1 MSVVRGKVGGGA
13 VGRAVTAC
21 TAQSGDLP
29 FEMVARPDGPLSA
42 VRSALD
48 TRRRIVLA
56 VSGGLDS
63 MVLLDA
69 AARICARR
77 IVAVATFDH
86 RTGMHATRA
95 VALVRRESERHG
107 LRVLVG
113 RAPAKVAGEAAWR
126 KARWSFLTSAAESTD
141 AVVVTAHTRDD
152 QLETVCMR
160 TLRGA
165 GARGL
170 AGLYAESPIVRP
182 FIALGRKTLER
193 YAREHDVHFVE
204 DPSNASPA
212 YLRNRVRHDLLPA
225 IAAVNPA
232 FEREMLALA
241 NRAASLRREL
251 DRVAAALSVVQRRGV
266 DIDVG
271 SLDGMHSEDLTALV
285 PALAGRAEI
294 VLDRRGTTRLAE
306 FILMSRSGAR
316 IQLSGG
322 AEAVRSRDTVTIRRT
337 APVAPVAR
345 EEQLDAVGA
354 LGPWRFRRVAR
365 AAERDPWTAVLPT
378 DCTLTVRCWRPG
390 DRMHAAGAPAAR
402 RVKRFFSD
410 AGIVGPDREG
420 WPVVLADG
428 EIVWIPG
435 VRRSDAATDRSG
447 RPVLGY
453 RFERN
458 DL

>member
-1 MSVVRGKVGGGA
+1 
-13 VGRAVTAC
+13 
-21 TAQSGDLP
+21 
-29 FEMVARPDGPLSA
+29 MVARLDDPLDA
-42 VRSALD
+42 VTSALGS
-48 TRRRIVLA
+48 RPRLVLA

-69 AARICARR
+69 AARVCANR
-77 IVAVATFDH
+77 IVAVLTFDH
-86 RTGMHATRA
+86 RTGAHASRA
-95 VALVRRESERHG
+95 VAIVRREAERRG
-107 LRVLVG
+107 LRVVAG
-113 RAPAKVAGEAAWR
+113 RASAKVAGEAAWR
-126 KARWSFLTSAAESTD
+126 EARWSFLTSVAKSTD
-141 AVVVTAHTRDD
+141 AAVVTAHTRDD

-160 TLRGA
+160 VLRGA

-170 AGLYAESPIVRP
+170 AGLYAESSIVRP
-182 FIALGRKTLER
+182 FIALDRKTLER
-193 YAREHDVHFVE
+193 YAGERGVQFVE

-212 YLRNRVRHDLLPA
+212 HLRNRLRHDLLPA

-241 NRAASLRREL
+241 GRAATLRHEL
-251 DRVAAALSVVQRRGV
+251 NLVAAALTVSRRRGV
-266 DIDVG
+266 EIDVG
-271 SLDGMHSEDLTALV
+271 SVRGLSGEELGALV
-285 PALAGRAEI
+285 PALAARAQI

-306 FILMSRSGAR
+306 FILMGRSGAR
-316 IQLSGG
+316 IQLSGH
-322 AEAVRSRDTVTIRRT
+322 AEAVRSRDTVCIRRM
-337 APVAPVAR
+337 APVVAVER
-345 EEQLDAVGA
+345 EERLDEVGA
-354 LGPWRFRRVAR
+354 LGAWSFRRVSR
-365 AAERDPWTAVLPT
+365 AGDRDPWTAALPT
-378 DCTLTVRCWRPG
+378 DCTLTVRGWRPG

-402 RVKRFFSD
+402 RVKRFFRD

-447 RPVLGY
+447 RPALRY